1 MKDLLEYIAKS
12 LVDSPDSVTV
22 EETESGDGTVVLT
35 LHVASSDMGRVIGKQ
50 GKIAKAIRTVVKSG
64 ASYQNKRVAVEISE

>member
-12 LVDSPDSVTV
+12 LVDSPDGVSV
-22 EETESGDGTVVLT
+22 EESEAEDGTIVLT
-35 LHVASSDMGRVIGKQ
+35 LRVASGDMGRVIGKQ

-64 ASYQNKRVAVEISE
+64 ASHQNKRVAVEISE